1 MLKLFVL
8 LFLVS
13 CASFHKE
20 TFKEQNDKA
29 VEIMCPCDRIK

>member
-20 TFKEQNDKA
+20 TIEDQNDRV
-29 VEIMCPCDRIK
+29 VEFNHPADRVR